1 MAQIRMMNLPEQIE
15 QLRTSFMN
23 DLSEIIHSGN
33 YVSGAWVAKFES
45 EFSAFTKVQHSVM
58 VNSGTS
64 ALHAVLESLDLKKG
78 DEIIVPAH
86 TFIATASAVLLAG
99 AVPVIVDIENSRPHI
114 DVSAIQAAISD
125 QTVGIIP
132 VHLYGGMADMV
143 QIYALAKSKGL
154 FVLEDSA
161 QAHGANRQGLI
172 PGQQSIASTYSFYPG
187 KNLGGIGEGGAISTI
202 DADIASRVRAFR
214 SWGGVE
220 RYDHSK
226 FGLNYR
232 MDEIQACALSH
243 KLELLAKANFRR
255 REIAKTYIDNLET
268 DNVNASLLG
277 ESVHHIFAI
286 KHPNR
291 DALRT
296 LLNQKGIQT
305 SIHYPKPIHMNDF
318 MPSRSKTPFETTN
331 AISLCSQILSIP
343 IHSSLTDH
351 DVEYVIESVNDAV
364 KQIQV

>member
-1 MAQIRMMNLPEQIE
+1 MNLPEQIE
-15 QLRTSFMN
+15 QLRTTFMN

-45 EFSAFTKVQHSVM
+45 EFSAFTKIQHSVM

-64 ALHAVLESLDLKKG
+64 ALHAVLESLDVKKG

-99 AVPVIVDIENSRPHI
+99 AVPVIVDIEDERPHI
-114 DVSAIQAAISD
+114 DVSAIQAAITPK
-125 QTVGIIP
+125 TVGIIP

-143 QIYALAKSKGL
+143 QIYALAKSNGL

-172 PGQQSIASTYSFYPG
+172 PGQHSIASTYSFYPG

-202 DADIASRVRAFR
+202 DSDIALSVKAFR
-214 SWGGVE
+214 SWGEVE
-220 RYDHSK
+220 RYEHSK

-243 KLELLAKANFRR
+243 KLELLANANTRR
-255 REIAKTYIDNLET
+255 REIAKAYIDNLEI
-268 DNVNASLLG
+268 DSVNSSLLG

-286 KHPNR
+286 KHPQR
-291 DALRT
+291 DAIRA

-305 SIHYPKPIHMNDF
+305 GIHYPKPIHVNEF

-331 AISLCSQILSIP
+331 AINLCSQILSIP
-343 IHSSLTDH
+343 IHSSLTKH
-351 DVEYVIESVNDAV
+351 DVEYVIESVNNSV
-364 KQIQV
+364 KQIQI

>member
-1 MAQIRMMNLPEQIE
+1 MNLPEQIE
-15 QLRTSFMN
+15 QLKTSFIS
-23 DLSEIIHSGN
+23 DLSEIVHSGN
-33 YVSGAWVAKFES
+33 YVSGAWVAKFET
-45 EFSAFTKVQHSVM
+45 EFSAFTKIQHSVM

-64 ALHAVLESLDLKKG
+64 ALHAVLESLDLKEG

-86 TFIATASAVLLAG
+86 TFIATANAVLLAG
-99 AVPVIVDIENSRPHI
+99 AIPVIVDIEETRPHI
-114 DVSAIQAAISD
+114 DVSAIQAAITD
-125 QTVGIIP
+125 RTVGIIP

-172 PGQQSIASTYSFYPG
+172 PGQHSVASTYSFYPG

-202 DADIASRVRAFR
+202 DEEMASKVKAFR
-214 SWGGVE
+214 SWGEVE
-220 RYDHSK
+220 RYEHTK

-232 MDEIQACALSH
+232 MDELQACALSH
-243 KLELLAKANFRR
+243 KLELLAKANIKR
-255 REIAKTYIDNLET
+255 REIAKTYIANLET

-286 KHPNR
+286 KHPDR
-291 DALRT
+291 DTLRI

-305 SIHYPKPIHMNDF
+305 GIHYPKPIHMNEF
-318 MPSRSKTPFETTN
+318 MPSRSKTPFETKN
-331 AISLCSQILSIP
+331 AINLCSQILSIP
-343 IHSSLTDH
+343 IHSSLSTH
-351 DVEYVIESVNDAV
+351 DVEYVIDSVNNSV
-364 KQIQV
+364 KQLQV